1 MKGADYNI
9 VQIVYGVSTDD
20 EKLAFY
26 NLYKGALKGAL
37 SLVQAKDIGTGSAAP
52 GGGTG
57 AQ

>member
-1 MKGADYNI
+1 M
-9 VQIVYGVSTDD
+9 STDD

-37 SLVQAKDIGTGSAAP
+37 SQMKANNTAGAAAP
-52 GGGTG
+52 GGGHWC